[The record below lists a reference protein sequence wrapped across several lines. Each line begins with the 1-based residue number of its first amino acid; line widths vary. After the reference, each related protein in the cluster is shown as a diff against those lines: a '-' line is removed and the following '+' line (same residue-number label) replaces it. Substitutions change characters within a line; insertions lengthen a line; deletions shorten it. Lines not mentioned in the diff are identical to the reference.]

1 MMNSAMPVNAGPG
14 RSDHKG
20 RRGAR
25 NPGDSRDGRRWERTP
40 AVTLAAA
47 FVTGIAADRVW
58 QPDWSA
64 WAGGAVLSIVAIL
77 VLPRSRGL
85 WRAVG
90 VVCLWVCLGGARH
103 HVVWSLRPPDDVA
116 QFASEAPRPVELTG
130 RIRTPVEVLS
140 ADTDTFT
147 PEWMRVDRSV
157 CHLACDSLAFRT
169 GEVRVSGLVR
179 LEVSGHLLNLGVG
192 DRVRVLADLARPRP
206 PQNPG
211 EFDFR
216 LWLRNR
222 GIDCTLRADH
232 PDAVTR
238 VDAPLGWRDWVGR
251 GRHRLR
257 QECRR
262 ILAEHLQPRCVPVA
276 ASLLLGDRTDLTDE
290 VETAFI
296 GSGTMHLLAI
306 SGLHVSMLALLLYLV
321 CRWLNVSPVST
332 AVIVLA
338 GIGGYAFVTDHR
350 PPVLRAAVLAAIAV
364 VALSSAR
371 RQTGLN
377 TLAVSAL
384 AVLLWRPTD
393 LFDIGAQLSFL
404 AVVGILLA
412 GRHVSSRSHDDE
424 RRKAAL
430 QPERPRFVRWLRPA
444 LIRIGEGY
452 LFTAAIWLFTLPLTM
467 SAFHLAAP
475 VGFLVNVVLIP
486 WSLLMLGAGFSLLL
500 CGLLCPWLAPLAG
513 IVFDGTLSILLA
525 IVEWSSTTPF
535 GHVHLP
541 GPSGWWLA
549 GWYLVLSMLS
559 GIIRVPVDD
568 RWLWNALAVW
578 IAVGLGAGLRPVE
591 QDDLKCSFLSVGHGC
606 AILIE
611 LPNGR
616 TLLYDAGS
624 LGSAERAQRSV
635 QEALWAARRTRIDV
649 VIVSHAD
656 IDHFSGV
663 AGLIETLP
671 VGEVLIAQSFLD
683 FDQSGVVSLCNR
695 AAQAGAPLRIVWEG
709 DRLRADPRV
718 EIAVLHPPAGRGHN
732 LDNANSIV
740 LRIRFAGR
748 TILLAGDLEEAGLQR
763 LLGQPSEPVDVLL
776 APHHGSLA
784 ANPPELAAWAAPQY
798 VVASVGRTGA
808 VEALRT
814 VYGRYGRVLSTAES
828 GAVTAV
834 IQSDGGLTVTEFAAR
849 TP

>member
-14 RSDHKG
+14 GSDHESS
-20 RRGAR
+20 RGAR
-25 NPGDSRDGRRWERTP
+25 NPRDGRRWERAP
-40 AVTLAAA
+40 AVTIAAA
-47 FVTGIAADRVW
+47 FASGIAADRVW
-58 QPDWSA
+58 QPDWTA
-64 WAGGAVLSIVAIL
+64 WAGSAVLSIIAVL
-77 VLPRSRGL
+77 VVPRSRVL

-116 QFASEAPRPVELTG
+116 RFAAEVPRPAELIG
-130 RIRTPVEVLS
+130 RVCTPVEVLS

-157 CHLACDSLAFRT
+157 CHLECESLASRT

-179 LEVSGHLLNLGVG
+179 LEVSGHLLDVGVG

-211 EFDFR
+211 AFDFR
-216 LWLRNR
+216 VWLRNR
-222 GIDCTLRADH
+222 GIDCTLRAGH
-232 PDAVTR
+232 PEAVTR

-251 GRHRLR
+251 GRHRMR

-276 ASLLLGDRTDLTDE
+276 ASLLLGDRTGLTDE

-296 GSGTMHLLAI
+296 DSGTMHLLAI
-306 SGLHVSMLALLLYLV
+306 SGLHVSMLALLLYVV

-332 AVIVLA
+332 AVFVLA

-350 PPVLRAAVLAAIAV
+350 PPVMRAAVLAAITV

-384 AVLLWRPTD
+384 AVLLWSPAD

-412 GRHVSSRSHDDE
+412 ARHLSTERDDE
-424 RRKAAL
+424 DTRASAL
-430 QPERPRFVRWLRPA
+430 QPERPRIVRWLRPA
-444 LIRIGEGY
+444 LIRIREGY
-452 LFTAAIWLFTLPLTM
+452 VFTAAIWLFTLPLTM

-475 VGFLVNVVLIP
+475 VGFLVNVVLLP
-486 WSLLMLGAGFSLLL
+486 WSLLMLGAGFSLLV

-513 IVFDGTLSILLA
+513 VVFDATLSILLA
-525 IVEWSSTTPF
+525 IVEWSGTTPF
-535 GHVHLP
+535 GHIHLP
-541 GPSGWWLA
+541 GPGGWWLA
-549 GWYLVLSMLS
+549 GWYLLLSMLS
-559 GIIRVPVDD
+559 GIIRLPVGHH
-568 RWLWNALAVW
+568 WLWKALAVW
-578 IAVGLGAGLRPVE
+578 IALGLGAGLRPAE
-591 QDDLKCSFLSVGHGC
+591 RGNLKCTFLSVGHGC

-624 LGSAERAQRSV
+624 LGSAERAQRTV
-635 QEALWAARRTRIDV
+635 QEALWAARRARIDV

-656 IDHFSGV
+656 IDHFSGI

-671 VGEVLIAQSFLD
+671 VGQVLFAQSFLD
-683 FDQSGVVSLCNR
+683 FKQSSVVSLCNR
-695 AAQAGAPLRIVWEG
+695 ASQAGAPLRVVWEG
-709 DRLRADPRV
+709 DRLRADPHV
-718 EIAVLHPPAGRGHN
+718 DMDVLHPPAGRGHD

-748 TILLAGDLEEAGLQR
+748 TILLTGDLEEAGLQR
-763 LLGQPSEPVDVLL
+763 LLRQPSEPVDLLL

-784 ANPPELAAWAAPQY
+784 ANPPELAAWAAPRY
-798 VVASVGRTGA
+798 VVASAGRGGA
-808 VEALRT
+808 VEALRP

-828 GAVTAV
+828 GAVAAV
-834 IQSDGGLTVTEFAAR
+834 IQSDGRLIVTEFAAR